1 MTWITTL
8 QYTPSECDVCTHD
21 TQKPLGGQEKI
32 HDSQDFSTNGFV
44 WKQLTPQSNSLF
56 SFSPSSPAFGQTQ
69 MNNSLIIWVV
79 IMNNPRLTWG
89 YPNNPPQIPGLLWFP
104 TMKNVTE
111 SSFREVNI
119 PFYPHVLVTTTH
131 YYCLNDKIFLY
142 CQLHNVS
149 GYIPWY
155 SFTNSARPC
164 RGGSFQNSNDDMKL
178 YNGI

>member
-1 MTWITTL
+1 MYAPMTRRSPLVDKRRFTTRRISL
-8 QYTPSECDVCTHD
+8 QMGLSENNLPLNPIVCFHFPHHPLLLD
-21 TQKPLGGQEKI
+21 KPKWTTVTG
-32 HDSQDFSTNGFV
+32 
-44 WKQLTPQSNSLF
+44 
-56 SFSPSSPAFGQTQ
+56 
-69 MNNSLIIWVV
+69 SLIIWVV